1 MHVFYRPE
9 QVANTDSISR
19 SALKPKLVVNDWI
32 MQRFDLQLH
41 SFEPATRSDF
51 KLAHRP
57 DFVDGVLD
65 GTHCNGFNNK
75 DVDVARSLPYTTG
88 SMLAAACY
96 ALEHNTIACSP
107 TSGFH
112 HAGPASPLGFCT
124 FNGLMVTAM
133 VLKKLR
139 LVDCVAI
146 LDCDAHYGNGTDE
159 IIRDLGVDWIIHRTQ
174 GEHFYNRETTLKRAY
189 EDWLDA
195 AINDCAQADIV
206 LYQAGADPHIDD
218 PYGGMLTTQQLIA
231 RDEAVFSRLGHMP
244 LAWNLAGGYQTV
256 DGATEAE
263 RLEPVLAL
271 HRHTARC
278 AIAHQ
283 ART

>member
-9 QVANTDSISR
+9 QVANTESISR
-19 SALKPKLVVNDWI
+19 SMLKPRLVVEDWKA
-32 MQRFDLQLH
+32 QGWDLNIH
-41 SFEPATRSDF
+41 SFEPVSRDDF

-88 SMLAAACY
+88 SMLAAARY
-96 ALEHNTIACSP
+96 ALEHKTIACSP

-112 HAGPASPLGFCT
+112 HAGPESPLGFCT
-124 FNGLMVTAM
+124 FNGLMVTAIM
-133 VLKKLR
+133 LKKLGLAER
-139 LVDCVAI
+139 VAI

-159 IIRDLGVDWIIHRTQ
+159 IIHDLGVNWIVHRTQ
-174 GEHFYNRETTLKRAY
+174 GEHFYNRETTLGRAY

-195 AINDCAQADIV
+195 AIDDCGQADIV
-206 LYQAGADPHIDD
+206 LYQAGADPHIND
-218 PYGGMLTTQQLIA
+218 PYGGMLTTQQLIE
-231 RDEAVFSRLGHMP
+231 RDEAVFFRLGHMP
-244 LAWNLAGGYQTV
+244 LAWNLAGGYQTA
-256 DGATEAE
+256 DGVTEAE

-271 HRHTARC
+271 HRATARC
-278 AIAHQ
+278 AIARQ
-283 ART
+283 VRT